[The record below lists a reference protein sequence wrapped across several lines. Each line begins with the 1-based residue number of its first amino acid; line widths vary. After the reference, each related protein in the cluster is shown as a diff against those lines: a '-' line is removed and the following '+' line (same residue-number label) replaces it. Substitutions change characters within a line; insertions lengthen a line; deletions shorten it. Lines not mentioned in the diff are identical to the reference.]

1 MSSSSHPCPTPL
13 MLFHGLMSSP
23 QEFGLIAH
31 ALRSKGLRHE
41 APSVPGYTHAPQQM
55 APNWR
60 GWRTGAREQLEER
73 ALGDGRVV
81 IGGLCM
87 GGILAAAAALEAP
100 ERVAGLVLLSP
111 SFEFDGWG
119 LTWLRH
125 LRHLAYWTGTDRFFA
140 MKERAPYG
148 VKNEKI
154 RRWIKN
160 ELEQRAQ
167 SAAGP
172 ARVPLPALRQAEQ
185 MLAEVKARLHEL
197 RCPILVIHARED
209 EVSSLA
215 GAQRFFDS
223 LPQADKELVVLENSY
238 HMVTIDNDRSQLSV
252 LLDGFVRRISAPPVP
267 AGHPMDVPVR
277 VYAQAR

>member
-100 ERVAGLVLLSP
+100 ERGAGLVLLSP

-160 ELEQRAQ
+160 ELEQRAH

-172 ARVPLPALRQAEQ
+172 ARAAAGAAPGRADARRGQGALARIALPDPRDPRARGRSEQPGRRPAFLRQ
-185 MLAEVKARLHEL
+185 LAASRQGTRRAR
-197 RCPILVIHARED
+197 
-209 EVSSLA
+209 
-215 GAQRFFDS
+215 
-223 LPQADKELVVLENSY
+223 K
-238 HMVTIDNDRSQLSV
+238 QLSY
-252 LLDGFVRRISAPPVP
+252 
-267 AGHPMDVPVR
+267 GHHR
-277 VYAQAR
+277 